1 MPGIDQHDL
10 EPGILKEVVER
21 LPVVTGRL
29 HHRTGDLLGD
39 QMLTQGQD
47 LIGGRAPRRD
57 RLGRLA
63 ATSASNPDTDLGV
76 LLGDIQASTPAMHLS
91 LIHISEPTRRT
102 PISYA
107 VFCLKKKK
115 KISKKKKHNK
125 EKQ

>member
-1 MPGIDQHDL
+1 VCAELSQPGRIGHVGLAAGHVLHMPGIDQHDL

-76 LLGDIQASTPAMHLS
+76 LLGDIQASTPAMHHFHHCYL
-91 LIHISEPTRRT
+91 L
-102 PISYA
+102 PIDG
-107 VFCLKKKK
+107 
-115 KISKKKKHNK
+115 
-125 EKQ
+125 